1 MKKVF
6 EAIVPGWKG
15 VDIPKAFPLH
25 VRFFLRASVVLTH
38 VFSIARHGLP
48 FGMISCEK
56 RMQIIEM
63 LYHHRNATIR
73 NIVQFWKLTA
83 IMTQC

>member
-15 VDIPKAFPLH
+15 VGLPKEFPQH
-25 VRFFLRASVVLTH
+25 VRFFLRASVVLAH

-48 FGMISCEK
+48 FGIISCEK
-56 RMQIIEM
+56 RMQIIET